1 MAANSQNAENQIES
15 LVLRADAARNALGDN
30 LLTLRHKADVPSR
43 IKEKIRSHPILVFGS
58 TALGG
63 LILARLFFR
72 KSPRPAPPTPPT
84 PRRGI
89 KNMLFQVLCDSAKPA
104 IQAWLIQQV
113 KKSLSDR
120 IQKAQT
126 HPSKR

>member
-15 LVLRADAARNALGDN
+15 LVLRADAARNALGDK
-30 LLTLRHKADVPSR
+30 LLTLRQKADVPSR

-72 KSPRPAPPTPPT
+72 KSSRPAPPTP
-84 PRRGI
+84 RRSI

-104 IQAWLIQQV
+104 IQAWLIEQV

-120 IQKAQT
+120 LQKAQT
-126 HPSKR
+126 HPSNR